1 MALMDESA
9 DEPLDGEPSSPHPE
23 GMNTPS
29 PLLVF
34 IDADACPVK
43 DEVYKVAD
51 RHGVKTILVS
61 NSHMQIPRDPNIER
75 VVVGAGLDVADD
87 YIAERARRGVIV
99 ITADIPLA
107 ARCIKAGADVI
118 APNGRAHTEQS
129 IGLVLATRNLMDD
142 LRSAGQITGGP
153 RPFAAKDR
161 SNFLSALDLAIVR
174 LKRAG
179 LK

>member
-1 MALMDESA
+1 MDKSA
-9 DEPLDGEPSSPHPE
+9 AEPLDGAPFSPHRE
-23 GMNTPS
+23 GMSVSPS
-29 PLLVF
+29 LLVF

-43 DEVYKVAD
+43 DEVYKVAG
-51 RHGVKTILVS
+51 RHGIKTVVVS
-61 NSHMQIPRDPNIER
+61 NSYMQLPRDPLIER
-75 VVVGAGLDVADD
+75 VVVGAGLDIADD
-87 YIAERARRGVIV
+87 YIAERAQRGVIV

-161 SNFLSALDLAIVR
+161 SAFLSALDLAIVR

-179 LK
+179 LT